1 MSNFYFH
8 TSKNLEILENN
19 TEFINLLNKI
29 GDSYRI
35 PVNNDYFDSYEYFI
49 HRIKSVLDDVCF
61 DKTIEN
67 HNDTIKAR
75 IFYDMPEN
83 IIWLERSYR
92 QRRSSIDD
100 FVKELPVPF
109 EEWISMAK
117 EVLEEPE
124 ILEIF
129 VNLIDSLNPLKEITI
144 GDITY
149 KLDELHEEIK
159 NLLENGNKGDILSL
173 NYDSFNFS

>member
-1 MSNFYFH
+1 MSDFYIH
-8 TSKNLEILENN
+8 TSKNLEVLENN

-29 GDSYRI
+29 EDSYRI

-49 HRIKSVLDDVCF
+49 HKIKSALNDVCF
-61 DKTIEN
+61 DKIIEN

-75 IFYDMPEN
+75 VFYDMPEN
-83 IIWLERSYR
+83 IIRLERSYR

-100 FVKELPVPF
+100 FVKELPISF

-124 ILEIF
+124 LLEIF
-129 VNLIDSLNPLKEITI
+129 VNLIDSLSPLKEITI

-149 KLDELHEEIK
+149 NLDELHKEIK
-159 NLLENGNKGDILSL
+159 NLLENGNEGNTLSL
-173 NYDSFNFS
+173 DYDSFNFS

>member
-1 MSNFYFH
+1 MKSFFYKKKIKKNEKFNNRLQYRMSNFYIH

-49 HRIKSVLDDVCF
+49 HKIKSALDDVCF
-61 DKTIEN
+61 DKTIEY

-92 QRRSSIDD
+92 RGQSSIDD
-100 FVKELPVPF
+100 FVKLVSSQSRYIPNSKYENTSANHPLP
-109 EEWISMAK
+109 
-117 EVLEEPE
+117 
-124 ILEIF
+124 
-129 VNLIDSLNPLKEITI
+129 
-144 GDITY
+144 
-149 KLDELHEEIK
+149 
-159 NLLENGNKGDILSL
+159 
-173 NYDSFNFS
+173 